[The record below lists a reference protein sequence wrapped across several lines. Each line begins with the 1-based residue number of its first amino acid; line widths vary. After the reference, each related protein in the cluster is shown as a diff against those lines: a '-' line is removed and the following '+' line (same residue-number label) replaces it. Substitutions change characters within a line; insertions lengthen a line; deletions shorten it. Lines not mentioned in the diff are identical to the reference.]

1 MNDSDLQKLIQ
12 RDAVTNLDRLESDV
26 WHREASVR
34 ALEGANRRLA
44 SWQGCVIALAIIGSA
59 GIGVSTGMAA
69 AYRHSA
75 AQLAPVE
82 SLAPSSLL
90 FGAVR

>member
-1 MNDSDLQKLIQ
+1 MIDHDLQKLIE
-12 RDAVTNLDRLESDV
+12 RDATTDLGRLEADV
-26 WHREASVR
+26 WHREAGVR
-34 ALEGANRRLA
+34 AVDGASRRLA
-44 SWQGCVIALAIIGSA
+44 SWQGLVLALAIVGSA

-69 AYRHSA
+69 AYRHRA
-75 AQLAPVE
+75 APLTPVE

>member
-1 MNDSDLQKLIQ
+1 MIDNDLQKLIA
-12 RDAVTNLDRLESDV
+12 RDGATDLGRLEADI
-26 WHREASVR
+26 WHREAGVR
-34 ALEGANRRLA
+34 AGDGASRRLA
-44 SWQGCVIALAIIGSA
+44 SWQGSVIALAVIGSA

-69 AYRHSA
+69 AYHNRA
-75 AQLAPVE
+75 TPLTPVE